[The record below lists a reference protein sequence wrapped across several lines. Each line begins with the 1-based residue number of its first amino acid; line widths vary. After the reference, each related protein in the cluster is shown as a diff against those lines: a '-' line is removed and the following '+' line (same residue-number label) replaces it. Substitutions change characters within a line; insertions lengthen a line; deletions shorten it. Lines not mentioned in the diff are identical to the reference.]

1 MLTIIHVHAKLNLDS
16 CDDGN
21 SSDGD
26 SPLIVDVEEAVP

>member
-1 MLTIIHVHAKLNLDS
+1 MPEATEA

-26 SPLIVDVEEAVP
+26 GCRNDCTSAVDGTRASR